1 MGRCSGTVAGKVH
14 VNGTIDPIYA
24 LPLLL
29 LSHTVENEGDLTV
42 TMDEV

>member
-1 MGRCSGTVAGKVH
+1 VGRCSGTVAGNVY

-29 LSHTVENEGDLTV
+29 LSHTVGNERDLTV
-42 TMDEV
+42 TMDEL

>member
-1 MGRCSGTVAGKVH
+1 MSGKVAGKVH
-14 VNGTIDPIYA
+14 VNGTIDPIYV